1 MPIADKKETAA
12 SSGAT
17 DSETGQLI
25 DLCAEQIK
33 AALDEAL
40 REIDAL
46 SDSALDT
53 ARHASA
59 LLGAINVQNLEVN
72 PVGESVS
79 ADCQAL
85 QQAVRKVCIRMQFAD
100 RLNQRLSNVAK
111 NLAGL
116 AELMKSSDL
125 PITAD
130 KWTEFLNEA
139 RTTFTTERERKMFD
153 TVFRASA
160 VEIGNDSASDI
171 FRDPTLFNGDTRD
184 GA

>member
-1 MPIADKKETAA
+1 
-12 SSGAT
+12 
-17 DSETGQLI
+17 
-25 DLCAEQIK
+25 
-33 AALDEAL
+33 
-40 REIDAL
+40 
-46 SDSALDT
+46 
-53 ARHASA
+53 
-59 LLGAINVQNLEVN
+59 
-72 PVGESVS
+72 
-79 ADCQAL
+79 
-85 QQAVRKVCIRMQFAD
+85 
-100 RLNQRLSNVAK
+100 VAK